1 MNGLSTTL
9 EEMETR
15 GFAVT
20 GRPDSERAFQ
30 RAMRHSRRVRMLRVA
45 IPVAI
50 VLIVGTTFLLSW
62 LDPLRVLA
70 RLPTD
75 AGKLVISGTKITMEA
90 PKISGYT
97 RDSRWYE
104 LTARS
109 AAQDITNPNIVEL
122 HDIRAKI
129 EAEDKSTMHVVA
141 TEGTFDRKG
150 GVLTL
155 NRSIMLRSTSGY
167 ELHLEEAVID
177 TATGEIVSKKPVE
190 VQMEQGTLNANGLE
204 VIQSG
209 DVVRFNGGVTMNL
222 QGDKG
227 AAGEPPARKP

>member
-1 MNGLSTTL
+1 MNDLSTTL
-9 EEMETR
+9 EEMEA
-15 GFAVT
+15 GFVVT

-50 VLIVGTTFLLSW
+50 VLIVGASFLLSW

-75 AGKLVISGTKITMEA
+75 VGKLVISGTKITMEA

-109 AAQDITNPNIVEL
+109 AAQDITNPNIIEL
-122 HDIRAKI
+122 QDIRAKI
-129 EAEDKSTMHVVA
+129 ETEDKSTMDVAA
-141 TEGTFDRKG
+141 TEGSFDRKR

-155 NRSIMLRSTSGY
+155 SRSIMLRSTSGY
-167 ELHLEEAVID
+167 ELHLEEAAID
-177 TATGEIVSKKPVE
+177 TASGEIVSKKPVE
-190 VQMEQGTLNANGLE
+190 VRSEQGTLNAN
-204 VIQSG
+204 
-209 DVVRFNGGVTMNL
+209 RFEIV
-222 QGDKG
+222 K
-227 AAGEPPARKP
+227 AGELIRFDDGVIIKLLAKQTDPGPSSTEQQ

>member
-1 MNGLSTTL
+1 MNDLSATL
-9 EEMETR
+9 EEMEAG

-20 GRPDSERAFQ
+20 GRLDSERAFR
-30 RAMRHSRRVRMLRVA
+30 RAVRHSRRVRMLRVA

-50 VLIVGTTFLLSW
+50 VLIFGTIYLVSW

-109 AAQDITNPNIVEL
+109 AAQDITSPNIIEL
-122 HDIRAKI
+122 HEIRAKI
-129 EAEDKSTMHVVA
+129 EAEDKSTMDVAA
-141 TEGTFDRKG
+141 TEGSFDRKS
-150 GVLTL
+150 GVLAL
-155 NRSIMLRSTSGY
+155 SRSITLRSTSGY
-167 ELHLEEAVID
+167 ELQLEEAVID
-177 TATGEIVSKKPVE
+177 TASGEIVSKKPVA
-190 VQMEQGTLNANGLE
+190 VHSEQGTLTANRFEILKAGDLIRFDDGVVVNLRSQE
-204 VIQSG
+204 TDSG
-209 DVVRFNGGVTMNL
+209 PSPRER
-222 QGDKG
+222 Q
-227 AAGEPPARKP
+227 

>member
-104 LTARS
+104 FTARS
-109 AAQDITNPNIVEL
+109 AAQDIINPNIIEL
-122 HDIRAKI
+122 RDIRAKI
-129 EAEDKSTMHVVA
+129 EAEDKSTMHVSA
-141 TEGTFDRKG
+141 AEGTYDRKG
-150 GVLTL
+150 AVLTL
-155 NRSIMLRSTSGY
+155 NRNIMLRSSSGY

-190 VQMEQGTLNANGLE
+190 VRSEKGTLNAN
-204 VIQSG
+204 
-209 DVVRFNGGVTMNL
+209 RFEIV
-222 QGDKG
+222 K
-227 AAGEPPARKP
+227 AGELIRFDDGVIMKLPSNQTDPSPSSTEKQ

>member
-9 EEMETR
+9 EEMEPR

-20 GRPDSERAFQ
+20 GRPDGERAFR

-50 VLIVGTTFLLSW
+50 VLIVGTIFLLSW

-109 AAQDITNPNIVEL
+109 AAQDITNPNIIEL
-122 HDIRAKI
+122 QDIRAKI
-129 EAEDKSTMHVVA
+129 EAEDKSTMDVAA
-141 TEGTFDRKG
+141 TEGSFDRKR

-155 NRSIMLRSTSGY
+155 SRRIMLRSTSGY
-167 ELHLEEAVID
+167 ELHLEEAAID

-190 VQMEQGTLNANGLE
+190 VRSEQGTLNAN
-204 VIQSG
+204 
-209 DVVRFNGGVTMNL
+209 RFEIV
-222 QGDKG
+222 K
-227 AAGEPPARKP
+227 AGELIRFDDGVIMKLPANQTDPGPSSTEQQ

>member
-1 MNGLSTTL
+1 MNDLSTTL
-9 EEMETR
+9 EEMEA

-50 VLIVGTTFLLSW
+50 VLIVGASFLLSW
-62 LDPLRVLA
+62 LDPLRVFA

-75 AGKLVISGTKITMEA
+75 VGKLVISGTKITMEA

-109 AAQDITNPNIVEL
+109 AAQDITNPNIIEL
-122 HDIRAKI
+122 QDIRAKI
-129 EAEDKSTMHVVA
+129 ETEDKSTMDVAA
-141 TEGTFDRKG
+141 TEGSFDRKR

-155 NRSIMLRSTSGY
+155 SRSIMLRSTSGY
-167 ELHLEEAVID
+167 ELHLEEAAID

-190 VQMEQGTLNANGLE
+190 VRSEQGTLNAN
-204 VIQSG
+204 
-209 DVVRFNGGVTMNL
+209 RFEIV
-222 QGDKG
+222 K
-227 AAGEPPARKP
+227 AGELIRFDDGVIIKLLAKQTDPGPSSTEQQ

>member
-1 MNGLSTTL
+1 MNDLSTTL
-9 EEMETR
+9 EEMEA

-20 GRPDSERAFQ
+20 GRLDSERAFQ

-50 VLIVGTTFLLSW
+50 VLIVGASFLLSW

-109 AAQDITNPNIVEL
+109 AAQDITNPNIIEL
-122 HDIRAKI
+122 QDIRAKI
-129 EAEDKSTMHVVA
+129 ETEDKSTMDVAA
-141 TEGTFDRKG
+141 TEGSFDRKR

-155 NRSIMLRSTSGY
+155 SRSIMLRSTSGY
-167 ELHLEEAVID
+167 ELHLEEAAID

-190 VQMEQGTLNANGLE
+190 VRSEQGTLNANRFEIVKAGEL
-204 VIQSG
+204 
-209 DVVRFNGGVTMNL
+209 VRFDDGVIIKL
-222 QGDKG
+222 
-227 AAGEPPARKP
+227 PAKQADPGPSSTEQQ